1 VTLLVGVLC
10 SDGVVV
16 AADSFMTLG
25 QGPGQFTI
33 SHQARKIEIVSNQV
47 IVAGT
52 GQVGLGQRFA
62 AKVKELWGN
71 NKLKGTEVESS
82 RIIAEEALKDFSST
96 GAQRGSF
103 GALVAFPK
111 SQEVH
116 LCEFAS
122 ADMQPELKTKKAW
135 FVSMGSG
142 QSLADPYLALMRTV
156 FWSDGPPNVED
167 GKFAAVWVVQH
178 VLKAAPGFVGP
189 PVDVAVLKK
198 EAGGIRASFVSEDE
212 LEEHLGSV
220 ADADR
225 HFGTW
230 KAAAEKE
237 TVAEVPSPPS
247 STSGKGQGG

>member
-1 VTLLVGVLC
+1 MTLLVGVLC
-10 SDGVVV
+10 SDGIVV
-16 AADSFMTLG
+16 AADSAMTFG

-33 SHQARKIEIVSNQV
+33 SHQARKIDIVSNQV

-62 AKVKELWGN
+62 AKVKELWAAN
-71 NKLKGTEVESS
+71 RLRGTEVDAC
-82 RIIAEEALKDFSST
+82 RIIAEETLKDFST
-96 GAQRGSF
+96 TATQRGSF

-111 SQEVH
+111 SQTFH
-116 LCEFAS
+116 LCEFAA

-156 FWSDGPPNVED
+156 FWSKGPPNVED

-189 PVDVAVLKK
+189 PIDVAVLKK
-198 EAGGIRASFVSEDE
+198 DGGDFRATFVDDDD
-212 LEEHLGSV
+212 LQEHLGYV
-220 ADADR
+220 EDADR
-225 HFGTW
+225 HFGAW
-230 KAAAEKE
+230 KRAEE
-237 TVAEVPSPPS
+237 AVEEIPEPPP
-247 STSGKGQGG
+247 QAGGAGAGGG